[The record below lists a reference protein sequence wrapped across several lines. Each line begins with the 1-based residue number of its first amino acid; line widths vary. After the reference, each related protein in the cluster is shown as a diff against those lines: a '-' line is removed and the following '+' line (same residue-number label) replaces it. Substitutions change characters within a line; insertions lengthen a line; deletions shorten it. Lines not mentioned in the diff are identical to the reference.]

1 MKFVD
6 LISRVFW
13 TGFFTFSAP
22 LLCHYHVFVYI
33 SGTER
38 QLQEID
44 RDINQIWKE
53 LQELEKL
60 PNGNYVRQ
68 AATVA
73 AAPSSATTRARTP
86 PPSRPSSAN
95 SQAVPIQPVKIKAGY
110 IEPVKIKAGYIGASP
125 KYSEPVKSTITSTSK
140 YSEQTPPS
148 SRKGGPPR

>member
-1 MKFVD
+1 MK
-6 LISRVFW
+6 L
-13 TGFFTFSAP
+13 FTNF
-22 LLCHYHVFVYI
+22 LWICF

-60 PNGNYVRQ
+60 PNGSYVRQ
-68 AATVA
+68 ATA
-73 AAPSSATTRARTP
+73 AAGTSRARTP
-86 PPSRPSSAN
+86 PPPQPPRPNSAN

-110 IEPVKIKAGYIGASP
+110 IGTSP
-125 KYSEPVKSTITSTSK
+125 KYHSEPVKSTITSTSK
-140 YSEQTPPS
+140 YSQQTPPA

>member
-110 IEPVKIKAGYIGASP
+110 IGASP